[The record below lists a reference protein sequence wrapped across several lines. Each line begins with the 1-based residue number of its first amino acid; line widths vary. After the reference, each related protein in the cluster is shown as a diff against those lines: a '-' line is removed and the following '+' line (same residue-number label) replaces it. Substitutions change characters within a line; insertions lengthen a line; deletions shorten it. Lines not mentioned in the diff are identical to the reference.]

1 MASITIAADG
11 VEEKFSLDTPAVTLG
26 RGLESDVRLKDI
38 KASRRHCQIVKTP
51 QGFQVLDLSSGN
63 GTYVNGIQI
72 KQQML
77 NPGDKIQIGTT
88 TITFVDGGAAKP
100 SGGTQRVQAAKAAG
114 APTTGRNTAAVK
126 TAPVP
131 AAQLP
136 SAPTKKITAKIPVVR
151 PTTQAISKQ
160 STQPLARA
168 STAAIKKTTG
178 RTPTSRSPM
187 SNTEKFRAEARK
199 KKSNPVVMLMV
210 AIGAIFLAVLG
221 FILFSPSG
229 DTNEQ
234 FAEDIKKLETEAG
247 VADNAGRL
255 DEAIAKYKMILA
267 KIEGSDKL
275 KSQTV
280 TVKGI
285 IKEIESRKIL
295 MGTAD
300 KRFND
305 LKTRY
310 QTVKDEEVNDLHR
323 DAKSLLKD
331 AAESTFPWQKELKE
345 ISEKLEKIA
354 DTNASIAKRLD
365 FQVIRNELNEK
376 HKLAAPNADFGKA
389 IVDWQ
394 AYIADKKVSDENRQK
409 AQNEVNNINLK
420 AKGEVARLKSRA
432 QRMTEEGKK
441 QEAADEM
448 KKQRPRFKDT
458 ASAQDLEAIINQLQ
472 Q

>member
-11 VEEKFSLDTPAVTLG
+11 VEEKFPLDTPAVTLG

-63 GTYVNGIQI
+63 GTYVNGVQI

-88 TITFVDGGAAKP
+88 TITFTDGGAAKP
-100 SGGTQRVQAAKAAG
+100 AGGTQRVQAAKAAG
-114 APTTGRNTAAVK
+114 APAPTTGRATAAVK
-126 TAPVP
+126 TATAPVP

-136 SAPTKKITAKIPVVR
+136 SAPTKKITAKMPVVR

-160 STQPLARA
+160 STQPVAKT

-178 RTPTSRSPM
+178 RAPTARAPM
-187 SNTEKFRAEARK
+187 SNTEKFRAEGRK

-210 AIGAIFLAVLG
+210 GIGAIFVAVLG

-229 DTNEQ
+229 DTKEQ
-234 FAEDIKKLETEAG
+234 FAEEIKKLETEAG

-267 KIEGSDKL
+267 KMEGNDKL
-275 KSQTV
+275 KSQAV

-285 IKEIESRKIL
+285 IKEIEGRKIL
-295 MGTAD
+295 MATAD

-305 LKTRY
+305 LKARY

-323 DAKSLLKD
+323 DVKALLKD
-331 AAESTFPWQKELKE
+331 AAESTFTWLKDLKE

-354 DTNASIAKRLD
+354 DTNISIAKRLD
-365 FQVIRNELNEK
+365 FQVIRNEINEK
-376 HKLAAPNADFGKA
+376 HKLAAPAAEFSKA
-389 IVDWQ
+389 IVEWQ
-394 AYIADKKVSDENRQK
+394 TYIADKKVSGENRQK
-409 AQNEVNNINLK
+409 AQNEISNINLK
-420 AKGEVARLKSRA
+420 AKSEVDRLKKRTP
-432 QRMTEEGKK
+432 RTG
-441 QEAADEM
+441 EALDEL
-448 KKQRPRFKDT
+448 KRHRPRFAGT
-458 ASAQDLEAIINQLQ
+458 AAEQDLESLIREVEK
-472 Q
+472 